1 MDKENNPA
9 PENDSGN
16 KGQEEKPT
24 TFTQEQV
31 NDIVSK
37 RLAEANTKAEKKLK
51 DEVSK
56 ALAEA
61 ERQSKLSEA
70 EREKE
75 FKAKQQKELDDRER
89 TITLRERRAD
99 AKGALSDRDID
110 TDLVD
115 FVIDIDED
123 KTNANID
130 KLEKV
135 DDYGTA
141 RAAGAGKKILNTGKV
156 TININEDK
164 EIVEEIAKKD
174 VKLYGIASIMDK
186 RKKNQALRMIA
197 DLDTR
202 FFAQMVTD
210 GTEITGLTAATP
222 LVDNLESIIQ
232 SIETTQNDWV
242 DGVDR
247 EMIEISVKPAI
258 YGKLLNYIDSV
269 PNPIS
274 GLKED
279 VFHGVKIYSNHR
291 QTKDI
296 ICAIHGAVGQSVTVD
311 DYEPEKIQLSNSYGC
326 SLFYSRGTKAVMP
339 DLIRYVNIAE
349 A

>member
-1 MDKENNPA
+1 MARTDALSIYTDSNTRDK
-9 PENDSGN
+9 
-16 KGQEEKPT
+16 
-24 TFTQEQV
+24 
-31 NDIVSK
+31 
-37 RLAEANTKAEKKLK
+37 LAEI
-51 DEVSK
+51 
-56 ALAEA
+56 
-61 ERQSKLSEA
+61 Q
-70 EREKE
+70 
-75 FKAKQQKELDDRER
+75 
-89 TITLRERRAD
+89 
-99 AKGALSDRDID
+99 G
-110 TDLVD
+110 
-115 FVIDIDED
+115 FVIETVQKSAVSEKMKNTEYSGDPTAGSVEIDRF
-123 KTNANID
+123 KNAQ
-130 KLEKV
+130 V

-141 RAAGAGKKILNTGKV
+141 RAAGAGNKILNTGKV
-156 TININEDK
+156 TINIDEDK
-164 EIVEEIAKKD
+164 EIIEEIAKKD

-210 GTEITGLTAATP
+210 GTEITGLTTATP
-222 LVDNLESIIQ
+222 LVENLEKIIQ

-247 EMIEISVKPAI
+247 ELIEISVKPSI

-296 ICAIHGAVGQSVTVD
+296 ICAIHGAVGQPVTID
-311 DYEPEKIQLSNSYGC
+311 EYEPEKLQLSNNYDC
-326 SLFYSRGTKAVMP
+326 SLFYSRGTKAIMP
-339 DLIRYVNIAE
+339 DLIRYADIAE
-349 A
+349 PTTETEPETQPETPETPNTNGNEGGNNNG

>member
-1 MDKENNPA
+1 MARTDALSIYTDSNTRDK
-9 PENDSGN
+9 
-16 KGQEEKPT
+16 
-24 TFTQEQV
+24 
-31 NDIVSK
+31 
-37 RLAEANTKAEKKLK
+37 LAEI
-51 DEVSK
+51 
-56 ALAEA
+56 
-61 ERQSKLSEA
+61 Q
-70 EREKE
+70 
-75 FKAKQQKELDDRER
+75 
-89 TITLRERRAD
+89 
-99 AKGALSDRDID
+99 G
-110 TDLVD
+110 
-115 FVIDIDED
+115 FVIETVQKSAVSEKMKNTEYSGDPTAGSVEIDRF
-123 KTNANID
+123 KNAQ
-130 KLEKV
+130 V

-141 RAAGAGKKILNTGKV
+141 RAAGAGNKILNTGKV
-156 TININEDK
+156 IINIDEDK

-210 GTEITGLTAATP
+210 GTEVTGLTTATP

-232 SIETTQNDWV
+232 SVETTQNDWV

-296 ICAIHGAVGQSVTVD
+296 ICAIHGAVGQPVTVD
-311 DYEPEKIQLSNSYGC
+311 DYEPEKIQLSNNYDC

-339 DLIRYVNIAE
+339 DLIRYADIAE
-349 A
+349 AQNNG

>member
-1 MDKENNPA
+1 MARTDALSIYTDSNTRDK
-9 PENDSGN
+9 
-16 KGQEEKPT
+16 
-24 TFTQEQV
+24 
-31 NDIVSK
+31 
-37 RLAEANTKAEKKLK
+37 LAEI
-51 DEVSK
+51 
-56 ALAEA
+56 
-61 ERQSKLSEA
+61 Q
-70 EREKE
+70 
-75 FKAKQQKELDDRER
+75 
-89 TITLRERRAD
+89 
-99 AKGALSDRDID
+99 G
-110 TDLVD
+110 
-115 FVIDIDED
+115 FVIETVQKSAVSEKMKNTEYSGDPTAGSVEIDRF
-123 KTNANID
+123 KNAQ
-130 KLEKV
+130 V

-141 RAAGAGKKILNTGKV
+141 RAAGAGNKILNTGKV
-156 TININEDK
+156 TINIDEDK

-210 GTEITGLTAATP
+210 GTEITGLTTATP
-222 LVDNLESIIQ
+222 LVENLEKIIQ

-247 EMIEISVKPAI
+247 ELIEISVKPSI

-296 ICAIHGAVGQSVTVD
+296 ICAIHGAVGQPVTID
-311 DYEPEKIQLSNSYGC
+311 EYEPEKLQLSNNYDC

-339 DLIRYVNIAE
+339 DLIRYAAIAE
-349 A
+349 PTAETEPETQPVTPETPNTNGNEGGNNNG

>member
-1 MDKENNPA
+1 MARTDALSINIDANTADKLAEIQGFVIEAIQKGAVSEKMKNT
-9 PENDSGN
+9 EYSGD
-16 KGQEEKPT
+16 PT
-24 TFTQEQV
+24 TGSVEI
-31 NDIVSK
+31 D
-37 RLAEANTKAEKKLK
+37 R
-51 DEVSK
+51 
-56 ALAEA
+56 
-61 ERQSKLSEA
+61 
-70 EREKE
+70 
-75 FKAKQQKELDDRER
+75 FK
-89 TITLRERRAD
+89 
-99 AKGALSDRDID
+99 
-110 TDLVD
+110 
-115 FVIDIDED
+115 
-123 KTNANID
+123 NAQ
-130 KLEKV
+130 V

-210 GTEITGLTAATP
+210 GTEVTGLTTATP

-232 SIETTQNDWV
+232 SVETTQNDWV

-247 EMIEISVKPAI
+247 EIIEISVKPAI

-274 GLKED
+274 GLSD
-279 VFHGVKIYSNHR
+279 NVFHGVRIYSNHR

-296 ICAIHGAVGQSVTVD
+296 ICAIHGAVGQPVTVD
-311 DYEPEKIQLSNSYGC
+311 DYEPEKIQLSNNYDC

-339 DLIRYVNIAE
+339 DLIRYANIAE

>member
-1 MDKENNPA
+1 MARTDALSIYTDSNTRDK
-9 PENDSGN
+9 
-16 KGQEEKPT
+16 
-24 TFTQEQV
+24 
-31 NDIVSK
+31 
-37 RLAEANTKAEKKLK
+37 LAEI
-51 DEVSK
+51 
-56 ALAEA
+56 
-61 ERQSKLSEA
+61 Q
-70 EREKE
+70 
-75 FKAKQQKELDDRER
+75 
-89 TITLRERRAD
+89 
-99 AKGALSDRDID
+99 G
-110 TDLVD
+110 
-115 FVIDIDED
+115 FVIETVQKSAVSEKMKNTEYSGDPTAGSVEIDRF
-123 KTNANID
+123 KNAQ
-130 KLEKV
+130 V

-141 RAAGAGKKILNTGKV
+141 RAAGAGNKILNTGKV
-156 TININEDK
+156 TINIDEDK

-210 GTEITGLTAATP
+210 GTEITGLTTATP
-222 LVDNLESIIQ
+222 LVENLEKIIQ

-247 EMIEISVKPAI
+247 ELIEISVKPSI

-296 ICAIHGAVGQSVTVD
+296 ICAIHGAVGQPVTID
-311 DYEPEKIQLSNSYGC
+311 EYEPEKLQLSNNYDC

-339 DLIRYVNIAE
+339 DLIRYADIAE
-349 A
+349 PTTETQPETPETPNANGNEGGNNNG

>member
-1 MDKENNPA
+1 MARTDALSINIDANTADKLAEIQGFVIEAIQKGAVSEKMKNT
-9 PENDSGN
+9 EYSGD
-16 KGQEEKPT
+16 PT
-24 TFTQEQV
+24 TGSVEI
-31 NDIVSK
+31 D
-37 RLAEANTKAEKKLK
+37 R
-51 DEVSK
+51 
-56 ALAEA
+56 
-61 ERQSKLSEA
+61 
-70 EREKE
+70 
-75 FKAKQQKELDDRER
+75 FK
-89 TITLRERRAD
+89 
-99 AKGALSDRDID
+99 
-110 TDLVD
+110 
-115 FVIDIDED
+115 
-123 KTNANID
+123 NAQ
-130 KLEKV
+130 V

-174 VKLYGIASIMDK
+174 VKLYGITSIMDK

-210 GTEITGLTAATP
+210 GTEVTGLTTATS

-232 SIETTQNDWV
+232 SVETTQNDWV

-296 ICAIHGAVGQSVTVD
+296 ICAIHGAVGQPVTVD
-311 DYEPEKIQLSNSYGC
+311 DYEPEKIQLSNNYDC

-339 DLIRYVNIAE
+339 DLIRYANIAE

>member
-1 MDKENNPA
+1 MARTDALSIYTDSNTRDK
-9 PENDSGN
+9 
-16 KGQEEKPT
+16 
-24 TFTQEQV
+24 
-31 NDIVSK
+31 
-37 RLAEANTKAEKKLK
+37 LAEI
-51 DEVSK
+51 
-56 ALAEA
+56 
-61 ERQSKLSEA
+61 Q
-70 EREKE
+70 
-75 FKAKQQKELDDRER
+75 
-89 TITLRERRAD
+89 
-99 AKGALSDRDID
+99 G
-110 TDLVD
+110 
-115 FVIDIDED
+115 FVIETVQKSAVSEKMKNTEYSGDPTAGSVEIDRF
-123 KTNANID
+123 KNAQ
-130 KLEKV
+130 V

-141 RAAGAGKKILNTGKV
+141 RAAGAGNKILNTGKV
-156 TININEDK
+156 TINIDEDK

-210 GTEITGLTAATP
+210 GTEITGLTTATP
-222 LVDNLESIIQ
+222 LVENLEKIIQ

-247 EMIEISVKPAI
+247 ELIEISVKPSI

-296 ICAIHGAVGQSVTVD
+296 ICAIHGAVGQPVTID
-311 DYEPEKIQLSNSYGC
+311 EYEPEKLQLSNNYDC

-339 DLIRYVNIAE
+339 DLIRYADIAE
-349 A
+349 PTTETEPETQPETPETPETPNTNGNEGGSNNG

>member
-1 MDKENNPA
+1 MARTDALSIYTDSNTRDK
-9 PENDSGN
+9 
-16 KGQEEKPT
+16 
-24 TFTQEQV
+24 
-31 NDIVSK
+31 
-37 RLAEANTKAEKKLK
+37 LAEI
-51 DEVSK
+51 
-56 ALAEA
+56 
-61 ERQSKLSEA
+61 Q
-70 EREKE
+70 
-75 FKAKQQKELDDRER
+75 
-89 TITLRERRAD
+89 
-99 AKGALSDRDID
+99 G
-110 TDLVD
+110 
-115 FVIDIDED
+115 FVIETVQKSAVSEKMKNTEYSGDPTAGSVEIDRF
-123 KTNANID
+123 KNAQ
-130 KLEKV
+130 V

-141 RAAGAGKKILNTGKV
+141 RAAGAGNKILNTGKV
-156 TININEDK
+156 TINIDEDK

-210 GTEITGLTAATP
+210 GTEITGLTSATP
-222 LVDNLESIIQ
+222 IVENLERIIQ
-232 SIETTQNDWV
+232 SVETTQNDWV

-247 EMIEISVKPAI
+247 ELIEISVKPSI

-296 ICAIHGAVGQSVTVD
+296 ICAIHGAVGQPVTID
-311 DYEPEKIQLSNSYGC
+311 EYEPEKLQLSNNYDC

-339 DLIRYVNIAE
+339 DLIRYADIAE
-349 A
+349 PTTETQPETQPETPETPNTNGNEGGSNNG

>member
-1 MDKENNPA
+1 MARTDALSIYTDSNTRDK
-9 PENDSGN
+9 
-16 KGQEEKPT
+16 
-24 TFTQEQV
+24 
-31 NDIVSK
+31 
-37 RLAEANTKAEKKLK
+37 LAEI
-51 DEVSK
+51 
-56 ALAEA
+56 
-61 ERQSKLSEA
+61 Q
-70 EREKE
+70 
-75 FKAKQQKELDDRER
+75 
-89 TITLRERRAD
+89 
-99 AKGALSDRDID
+99 G
-110 TDLVD
+110 
-115 FVIDIDED
+115 FVIETVQKSAVSEKMKNTEYSGDPTAGSVEIDRF
-123 KTNANID
+123 KNAQ
-130 KLEKV
+130 V

-141 RAAGAGKKILNTGKV
+141 RAAGAGNKILNTGKV
-156 TININEDK
+156 TINIDEDK

-210 GTEITGLTAATP
+210 GTEITGLTTATP
-222 LVDNLESIIQ
+222 LVENLEKIIQ

-247 EMIEISVKPAI
+247 ELIEISVKPSI

-296 ICAIHGAVGQSVTVD
+296 ICAIHGAVGQPVTID
-311 DYEPEKIQLSNSYGC
+311 EYEPEKLQLSNNYDC

-339 DLIRYVNIAE
+339 DLIRYADIAE
-349 A
+349 PTTETQPETQPETPETPNTNGNEGGNNNG

>member
-1 MDKENNPA
+1 MARTDALSIYTDSNTRDK
-9 PENDSGN
+9 
-16 KGQEEKPT
+16 
-24 TFTQEQV
+24 
-31 NDIVSK
+31 
-37 RLAEANTKAEKKLK
+37 LAEI
-51 DEVSK
+51 
-56 ALAEA
+56 
-61 ERQSKLSEA
+61 Q
-70 EREKE
+70 
-75 FKAKQQKELDDRER
+75 
-89 TITLRERRAD
+89 
-99 AKGALSDRDID
+99 G
-110 TDLVD
+110 
-115 FVIDIDED
+115 FVIETVQKSAVSEKMKNTEYSGDPTAGSVEIDRF
-123 KTNANID
+123 KNAQ
-130 KLEKV
+130 V

-141 RAAGAGKKILNTGKV
+141 RAAGAGNKILNTGKV
-156 TININEDK
+156 TINIDEDK

-210 GTEITGLTAATP
+210 GTEITGLTTATP
-222 LVDNLESIIQ
+222 LVENLEKIIQ

-247 EMIEISVKPAI
+247 ELIEISVKPSI

-296 ICAIHGAVGQSVTVD
+296 ICAIHGAVGQPVTID
-311 DYEPEKIQLSNSYGC
+311 EYEPEKLQLSNNYDC

-339 DLIRYVNIAE
+339 DLIRYADIAE
-349 A
+349 PTTETEPETQPETPETPNTNGNEGGNNNG

>member
-1 MDKENNPA
+1 MARTDALSIYTDSNTRDK
-9 PENDSGN
+9 
-16 KGQEEKPT
+16 
-24 TFTQEQV
+24 
-31 NDIVSK
+31 
-37 RLAEANTKAEKKLK
+37 LAEI
-51 DEVSK
+51 
-56 ALAEA
+56 
-61 ERQSKLSEA
+61 Q
-70 EREKE
+70 
-75 FKAKQQKELDDRER
+75 
-89 TITLRERRAD
+89 
-99 AKGALSDRDID
+99 G
-110 TDLVD
+110 
-115 FVIDIDED
+115 FVIDTIQKNAVSEKMKNNEYSGDPAAGSVEIDRF
-123 KTNANID
+123 KNAQ
-130 KLEKV
+130 V
-135 DDYGTA
+135 DNYGTA
-141 RAAGAGKKILNTGKV
+141 RAAGAGAKILNTGKV
-156 TININEDK
+156 TINIDEDK

-210 GTEITGLTAATP
+210 GTEITGLTTATP
-222 LVDNLESIIQ
+222 LVENLEKIIQ

-247 EMIEISVKPAI
+247 ELIEISVKPAI

-296 ICAIHGAVGQSVTVD
+296 ICAIHGAVGQPVTVD
-311 DYEPEKIQLSNSYGC
+311 DYEPEKIQLSNNYDC

-339 DLIRYVNIAE
+339 DLIRYADIAE
-349 A
+349 AQNNG

>member
-1 MDKENNPA
+1 MARTDALSIYTDSNTRDK
-9 PENDSGN
+9 
-16 KGQEEKPT
+16 
-24 TFTQEQV
+24 
-31 NDIVSK
+31 
-37 RLAEANTKAEKKLK
+37 LAEI
-51 DEVSK
+51 
-56 ALAEA
+56 
-61 ERQSKLSEA
+61 Q
-70 EREKE
+70 
-75 FKAKQQKELDDRER
+75 
-89 TITLRERRAD
+89 
-99 AKGALSDRDID
+99 G
-110 TDLVD
+110 
-115 FVIDIDED
+115 FVIETVQKSAVSEKMKNTEYSGDPTAGSVEIDRF
-123 KTNANID
+123 KNAQ
-130 KLEKV
+130 V

-141 RAAGAGKKILNTGKV
+141 RAAGAGNKILNTGKV
-156 TININEDK
+156 TINIDEDK

-210 GTEITGLTAATP
+210 GTEITGLTTATP
-222 LVDNLESIIQ
+222 LVENLEKIIQ

-247 EMIEISVKPAI
+247 ELIEISVKPSI

-291 QTKDI
+291 QAKDI
-296 ICAIHGAVGQSVTVD
+296 ICAIHGAVGQPVTID
-311 DYEPEKIQLSNSYGC
+311 EYEPEKLQLSNNYDC

-339 DLIRYVNIAE
+339 DLIRYADITEPTTETEPETQPETPETPNTNGNE
-349 A
+349 GGNNNG

>member
-1 MDKENNPA
+1 MARTDALSINIDANTADKLAEIQGFVIEAIQKGAVSEKMKNT
-9 PENDSGN
+9 EYSGD
-16 KGQEEKPT
+16 PT
-24 TFTQEQV
+24 TGSVEI
-31 NDIVSK
+31 D
-37 RLAEANTKAEKKLK
+37 R
-51 DEVSK
+51 
-56 ALAEA
+56 
-61 ERQSKLSEA
+61 
-70 EREKE
+70 
-75 FKAKQQKELDDRER
+75 FK
-89 TITLRERRAD
+89 
-99 AKGALSDRDID
+99 
-110 TDLVD
+110 
-115 FVIDIDED
+115 
-123 KTNANID
+123 NAQ
-130 KLEKV
+130 V

-186 RKKNQALRMIA
+186 RKNNQALRMIA

-210 GTEITGLTAATP
+210 GTEVTVLPTTTP
-222 LVDNLESIIQ
+222 FVDTLESIIQ
-232 SIETTQNDWV
+232 SVETTQNDWV

-279 VFHGVKIYSNHR
+279 VVHGVKIYSNHR

-296 ICAIHGAVGQSVTVD
+296 ICAIHGAVGQPVTID
-311 DYEPEKIQLSNSYGC
+311 EYEPEKIQLSNNYDC
-326 SLFYSRGTKAVMP
+326 SLFYSRGTTAVMP
-339 DLIRYVNIAE
+339 DLIRYADIAE
-349 A
+349 AQNNG

>member
-1 MDKENNPA
+1 MARTDALSIYTDSNTRDK
-9 PENDSGN
+9 
-16 KGQEEKPT
+16 
-24 TFTQEQV
+24 
-31 NDIVSK
+31 
-37 RLAEANTKAEKKLK
+37 LAEI
-51 DEVSK
+51 
-56 ALAEA
+56 
-61 ERQSKLSEA
+61 Q
-70 EREKE
+70 
-75 FKAKQQKELDDRER
+75 
-89 TITLRERRAD
+89 
-99 AKGALSDRDID
+99 G
-110 TDLVD
+110 
-115 FVIDIDED
+115 FVIETVQKSAVSEKMKNTEYSGDPTAGSVEIDRF
-123 KTNANID
+123 KNAQ
-130 KLEKV
+130 V

-141 RAAGAGKKILNTGKV
+141 RAAGAGNKILNTGKV
-156 TININEDK
+156 TINIDEDK

-210 GTEITGLTAATP
+210 GTEITGLTTATP
-222 LVDNLESIIQ
+222 LVENLEKIIQ

-247 EMIEISVKPAI
+247 ELIEISVKPSI

-296 ICAIHGAVGQSVTVD
+296 ICAIHGAVGQPVTID
-311 DYEPEKIQLSNSYGC
+311 EYEPEKLQLSNNYDC

-339 DLIRYVNIAE
+339 DLIRYADIAE
-349 A
+349 PTTETEPETQPQTPETPNTNGNEGGNNNG

>member
-1 MDKENNPA
+1 MARTDALSIYTDSNTRDK
-9 PENDSGN
+9 
-16 KGQEEKPT
+16 
-24 TFTQEQV
+24 
-31 NDIVSK
+31 
-37 RLAEANTKAEKKLK
+37 LAEI
-51 DEVSK
+51 
-56 ALAEA
+56 
-61 ERQSKLSEA
+61 Q
-70 EREKE
+70 
-75 FKAKQQKELDDRER
+75 
-89 TITLRERRAD
+89 
-99 AKGALSDRDID
+99 G
-110 TDLVD
+110 
-115 FVIDIDED
+115 FVIETVQKSAVSEKMKNTEYSGDPTAGSVEIDRF
-123 KTNANID
+123 KNAQ
-130 KLEKV
+130 V

-141 RAAGAGKKILNTGKV
+141 RAAGAGNKILNTGKV
-156 TININEDK
+156 TINIDEDK

-210 GTEITGLTAATP
+210 GTEITGLTTATP
-222 LVDNLESIIQ
+222 IVENLERIIQ
-232 SIETTQNDWV
+232 SVETTQNDWV

-247 EMIEISVKPAI
+247 ELIEISVKPSI

-296 ICAIHGAVGQSVTVD
+296 ICAIHGAVGQPVTID
-311 DYEPEKIQLSNSYGC
+311 EYEPEKLQLSNNYDC

-339 DLIRYVNIAE
+339 DLIRYADIAE
-349 A
+349 PTTETEPETQPETPETPNTNGNEGGNNNG

>member
-1 MDKENNPA
+1 MARTDALSIYTDSNTRDK
-9 PENDSGN
+9 
-16 KGQEEKPT
+16 
-24 TFTQEQV
+24 
-31 NDIVSK
+31 
-37 RLAEANTKAEKKLK
+37 LAEI
-51 DEVSK
+51 
-56 ALAEA
+56 
-61 ERQSKLSEA
+61 Q
-70 EREKE
+70 
-75 FKAKQQKELDDRER
+75 
-89 TITLRERRAD
+89 
-99 AKGALSDRDID
+99 G
-110 TDLVD
+110 
-115 FVIDIDED
+115 FVIDTIQKNAVSEKMKNNEYSGDPAAGSVEIDRF
-123 KTNANID
+123 KNAQ
-130 KLEKV
+130 V
-135 DDYGTA
+135 DNYGTA
-141 RAAGAGKKILNTGKV
+141 RAAGAGAKILNTGKV
-156 TININEDK
+156 TINIDEDK

-210 GTEITGLTAATP
+210 GTEITGLTTATP
-222 LVDNLESIIQ
+222 LVENLEKIIQ

-247 EMIEISVKPAI
+247 ELIEISVKPAI

-296 ICAIHGAVGQSVTVD
+296 ICAIHGAVGQPVTID
-311 DYEPEKIQLSNSYGC
+311 EYEPEKIQLSNNYDC

-339 DLIRYVNIAE
+339 DLIRYADIAE
-349 A
+349 AQNNG

>member
-1 MDKENNPA
+1 MARTDALSIQIDANAADK
-9 PENDSGN
+9 
-16 KGQEEKPT
+16 
-24 TFTQEQV
+24 
-31 NDIVSK
+31 
-37 RLAEANTKAEKKLK
+37 LAEI
-51 DEVSK
+51 
-56 ALAEA
+56 
-61 ERQSKLSEA
+61 Q
-70 EREKE
+70 
-75 FKAKQQKELDDRER
+75 
-89 TITLRERRAD
+89 
-99 AKGALSDRDID
+99 G
-110 TDLVD
+110 
-115 FVIDIDED
+115 FVIDTIQKNAVSEKMKNTEYSGDPNTGSVEIDRF
-123 KTNANID
+123 KNAQ
-130 KLEKV
+130 V

-141 RAAGAGKKILNTGKV
+141 RTAGAGKKILNTGKV

-210 GTEITGLTAATP
+210 GTEITGLTSATP
-222 LVDNLESIIQ
+222 IAENLERIIQ
-232 SIETTQNDWV
+232 SVETTQNDWV

-247 EMIEISVKPAI
+247 ELIEISVKPAI

-274 GLKED
+274 GLSD
-279 VFHGVKIYSNHR
+279 NVFHGVKIYSNHR

-296 ICAIHGAVGQSVTVD
+296 ICAIHGAVGQPVTVD
-311 DYEPEKIQLSNSYGC
+311 EYEPEKIQLSNNYDC

-339 DLIRYVNIAE
+339 DLIRYADIAE
-349 A
+349 AQNNG

>member
-1 MDKENNPA
+1 MKNTEY
-9 PENDSGN
+9 SGD
-16 KGQEEKPT
+16 PT
-24 TFTQEQV
+24 TGSVEI
-31 NDIVSK
+31 D
-37 RLAEANTKAEKKLK
+37 R
-51 DEVSK
+51 
-56 ALAEA
+56 
-61 ERQSKLSEA
+61 
-70 EREKE
+70 
-75 FKAKQQKELDDRER
+75 FK
-89 TITLRERRAD
+89 
-99 AKGALSDRDID
+99 
-110 TDLVD
+110 
-115 FVIDIDED
+115 
-123 KTNANID
+123 NAQ
-130 KLEKV
+130 V

-210 GTEITGLTAATP
+210 GTEVTGLTTATP

-232 SIETTQNDWV
+232 SVETTQNDWV

-296 ICAIHGAVGQSVTVD
+296 ICAIHGAVGQPVTVD
-311 DYEPEKIQLSNSYGC
+311 DYEPEKIQLSNNYDC

-339 DLIRYVNIAE
+339 DLIRYANIAE
-349 A
+349 AQNNG

>member
-1 MDKENNPA
+1 MARTDALSIYTDSNTRDK
-9 PENDSGN
+9 
-16 KGQEEKPT
+16 
-24 TFTQEQV
+24 
-31 NDIVSK
+31 
-37 RLAEANTKAEKKLK
+37 LAEI
-51 DEVSK
+51 
-56 ALAEA
+56 
-61 ERQSKLSEA
+61 Q
-70 EREKE
+70 
-75 FKAKQQKELDDRER
+75 
-89 TITLRERRAD
+89 
-99 AKGALSDRDID
+99 G
-110 TDLVD
+110 
-115 FVIDIDED
+115 FVIDTIQKNAVSEKMKNNEYSGNPAAGSVEIDRF
-123 KTNANID
+123 KNAQ
-130 KLEKV
+130 V
-135 DDYGTA
+135 DNYGTA
-141 RAAGAGKKILNTGKV
+141 RAAGAGAKILNTGKV
-156 TININEDK
+156 TINIDEDK

-210 GTEITGLTAATP
+210 GTEITGLTTATP
-222 LVDNLESIIQ
+222 LVENLEKIIQ

-247 EMIEISVKPAI
+247 ELIEISVKPAI

-296 ICAIHGAVGQSVTVD
+296 ICAIHGAVGQPVTID
-311 DYEPEKIQLSNSYGC
+311 EYEPEKIQLSNNYDC

-339 DLIRYVNIAE
+339 DLIRYANIAE
-349 A
+349 AQNNG

>member
-1 MDKENNPA
+1 MARTDALSINIDANTADKLAEIQGFVIEAIQKGAVSEKMKNT
-9 PENDSGN
+9 EYSGD
-16 KGQEEKPT
+16 PT
-24 TFTQEQV
+24 TGSVEI
-31 NDIVSK
+31 D
-37 RLAEANTKAEKKLK
+37 R
-51 DEVSK
+51 
-56 ALAEA
+56 
-61 ERQSKLSEA
+61 
-70 EREKE
+70 
-75 FKAKQQKELDDRER
+75 FK
-89 TITLRERRAD
+89 
-99 AKGALSDRDID
+99 
-110 TDLVD
+110 
-115 FVIDIDED
+115 
-123 KTNANID
+123 NAQ
-130 KLEKV
+130 V

-210 GTEITGLTAATP
+210 GTEITGLTTATP

-296 ICAIHGAVGQSVTVD
+296 ICAIHGAVGQPVTVD
-311 DYEPEKIQLSNSYGC
+311 DYEPEKIQLSNNYDS

-339 DLIRYVNIAE
+339 DLIRYANIAE

>member
-1 MDKENNPA
+1 MARTDALSIYTDSNTRDK
-9 PENDSGN
+9 
-16 KGQEEKPT
+16 
-24 TFTQEQV
+24 
-31 NDIVSK
+31 
-37 RLAEANTKAEKKLK
+37 LAEI
-51 DEVSK
+51 
-56 ALAEA
+56 
-61 ERQSKLSEA
+61 Q
-70 EREKE
+70 
-75 FKAKQQKELDDRER
+75 
-89 TITLRERRAD
+89 
-99 AKGALSDRDID
+99 G
-110 TDLVD
+110 
-115 FVIDIDED
+115 FVIETVQKSAVSEKMKNTEYSGDPTAGSVEIDRF
-123 KTNANID
+123 KNAQ
-130 KLEKV
+130 V

-141 RAAGAGKKILNTGKV
+141 RAAGAGNKILNTGKV
-156 TININEDK
+156 TINIDEDK

-210 GTEITGLTAATP
+210 GTEITGLTTATP
-222 LVDNLESIIQ
+222 LVENLEKIIQ

-247 EMIEISVKPAI
+247 ELIEISVKPSI

-296 ICAIHGAVGQSVTVD
+296 ICAIHGAVGQPVTID
-311 DYEPEKIQLSNSYGC
+311 EYEPEKLQLTNNY
-326 SLFYSRGTKAVMP
+326 
-339 DLIRYVNIAE
+339 D
-349 A
+349 

>member
-1 MDKENNPA
+1 MARTDALSINIDANTADKLAEIQGFVIEAIQKGAVSEKMKNT
-9 PENDSGN
+9 EYSGD
-16 KGQEEKPT
+16 PT
-24 TFTQEQV
+24 TGSVEI
-31 NDIVSK
+31 D
-37 RLAEANTKAEKKLK
+37 R
-51 DEVSK
+51 
-56 ALAEA
+56 
-61 ERQSKLSEA
+61 
-70 EREKE
+70 
-75 FKAKQQKELDDRER
+75 FK
-89 TITLRERRAD
+89 
-99 AKGALSDRDID
+99 
-110 TDLVD
+110 
-115 FVIDIDED
+115 
-123 KTNANID
+123 NAQ
-130 KLEKV
+130 V

-210 GTEITGLTAATP
+210 GTEITGLTTATP

-279 VFHGVKIYSNHR
+279 VFHGVRIYSNHR

-296 ICAIHGAVGQSVTVD
+296 ICAIHGAVGQPVTVD
-311 DYEPEKIQLSNSYGC
+311 DYEPEKIQLSNNYDC
-326 SLFYSRGTKAVMP
+326 RLFYSRGTKAVMP
-339 DLIRYVNIAE
+339 DLIRYADIAE

>member
-1 MDKENNPA
+1 MARTDALSINIDANTADKLAEIQGFVIEAIQKGVVSEKMKNT
-9 PENDSGN
+9 EYSGD
-16 KGQEEKPT
+16 PT
-24 TFTQEQV
+24 TGSVEI
-31 NDIVSK
+31 D
-37 RLAEANTKAEKKLK
+37 R
-51 DEVSK
+51 
-56 ALAEA
+56 
-61 ERQSKLSEA
+61 
-70 EREKE
+70 
-75 FKAKQQKELDDRER
+75 FK
-89 TITLRERRAD
+89 
-99 AKGALSDRDID
+99 
-110 TDLVD
+110 
-115 FVIDIDED
+115 
-123 KTNANID
+123 NAQ
-130 KLEKV
+130 V

-210 GTEITGLTAATP
+210 GTEVAGLTTATP

-232 SIETTQNDWV
+232 SVETTQNDWV

-279 VFHGVKIYSNHR
+279 VFHGVKGVKIYSNHR

-296 ICAIHGAVGQSVTVD
+296 ICAIHGAVGQPVTVD
-311 DYEPEKIQLSNSYGC
+311 DYEPEKIQLSNNYDC

-339 DLIRYVNIAE
+339 DLIRYANIAE

>member
-1 MDKENNPA
+1 MARTDALSINIDANTADKLAEIQGFVIEAIQKGAVSEKMKNT
-9 PENDSGN
+9 EYSGD
-16 KGQEEKPT
+16 PT
-24 TFTQEQV
+24 TGSVEI
-31 NDIVSK
+31 D
-37 RLAEANTKAEKKLK
+37 R
-51 DEVSK
+51 
-56 ALAEA
+56 
-61 ERQSKLSEA
+61 
-70 EREKE
+70 
-75 FKAKQQKELDDRER
+75 FK
-89 TITLRERRAD
+89 
-99 AKGALSDRDID
+99 
-110 TDLVD
+110 
-115 FVIDIDED
+115 
-123 KTNANID
+123 NAQ
-130 KLEKV
+130 V

-156 TININEDK
+156 TISINEDK

-210 GTEITGLTAATP
+210 GTEITGLTTATP
-222 LVDNLESIIQ
+222 LVENLEKIIQ

-242 DGVDR
+242 DGVER
-247 EMIEISVKPAI
+247 ELIEISVKPAI

-296 ICAIHGAVGQSVTVD
+296 ICAIHGAVGQPATID
-311 DYEPEKIQLSNSYGC
+311 EYEPEKIQLSNNYGC
-326 SLFYSRGTKAVMP
+326 SLFCSRGTKAVMP
-339 DLIRYVNIAE
+339 DLIRYADIAE
-349 A
+349 AQNNGQEIQTSVNWPNSRLRA